1 MVRTTVTLPEELLKR
16 LKRIAKE
23 RDVPMAV
30 VIREALEEKAG
41 QEPIAKAEL
50 PELRKRP
57 KLSFIGAFDSGQTD
71 TSELAS
77 DRSIYEPRSW
87 R

>member
-23 RDVPMAV
+23 RDVPLAV
-30 VIREALEEKAG
+30 VIREALEEKAR
-41 QEPIAKAEL
+41 QERPESQAYPLPKTLGIA
-50 PELRKRP
+50 
-57 KLSFIGAFDSGQTD
+57 DSGYAD

-77 DRSIYEPRSW
+77 DPWIYKPRSW